1 MSVVVVLLFVFF
13 AIRILHTM
21 FALVTGVQTC
31 ALPILQH
38 MDTVCN
44 PHRIDGAIGVA
55 PMILDQLVDARPQPL
70 PRLGG
75 RCAPKLDHKQ
85 RYAHVFLDCNRE
97 LPEISL
103 GGALPE
109 QRSSSRLPVHLDY
122 TYLDI
127 ERNTD
132 RKSTRLNS
140 SH

>member
-1 MSVVVVLLFVFF
+1 M
-13 AIRILHTM
+13 RIS
-21 FALVTGVQTC
+21 
-31 ALPILQH
+31 
-38 MDTVCN
+38 DWSSDVCSSDL
-44 PHRIDGAIGVA
+44 RD
-55 PMILDQLVDARPQPL
+55 
-70 PRLGG
+70 
-75 RCAPKLDHKQ
+75 
-85 RYAHVFLDCNRE
+85 AHVFLDCNRE

-127 ERNTD
+127 ERNTEKHQRRIAPAALSIAVAAAEQESEAD

>member
-1 MSVVVVLLFVFF
+1 M
-13 AIRILHTM
+13 
-21 FALVTGVQTC
+21 
-31 ALPILQH
+31 QH

-85 RYAHVFLDCNRE
+85 RDAHVFMDCHRE

-103 GGALPE
+103 GGDLPE
-109 QRSSSRLPVHLDY
+109 QRSSARLPVHLDY
-122 TYLDI
+122 TYLDP
-127 ERNTD
+127 ESNTEKPKRRNVTD
-132 RKSTRLNS
+132 AIPITVLPADQEAESNDTK
-140 SH
+140 